1 MKEIIIFQ
9 QLKNDVLLKY
19 KEYHPFFNGS
29 WKTFSSSDIQNL
41 IDLISENLKQSISEK
56 WIYTHLKPEQNEKLP
71 RKDMLDILSQ
81 FVGFSNWDEYV
92 FKNEQVNVQSKNQLN
107 RSLNKKKNITFLF
120 GLMLTL
126 ALSCYLFFK
135 KEFKTI
141 TIEEKHTNE
150 AIKNDVEVLIM
161 NDSTEIPIEVTN
173 SKIEIPIKDST
184 KLKLKSPFYKEKTVI
199 VNKKEDIKIQLEP
212 NDYALI
218 LKGFMKADIKDWQT
232 RKNQM
237 GIILDDNLE
246 VLVMLKDNLGAEYF
260 NKEEFIELVTVPT
273 TSLKKMKIIEL
284 KSSEQTDKIN
294 FIRILQ
300 E

>member
-1 MKEIIIFQ
+1 MKEIIVFQ

-19 KEYHPFFNGS
+19 KEYHPYFNGS

-41 IDLISENLKQSISEK
+41 IDLVSENVKQSISEK

-81 FVGFSNWDEYV
+81 FVGFSNWDEYI
-92 FKNEQVNVQSKNQLN
+92 FKNEQTNVQSQNQLN
-107 RSLNKKKNITFLF
+107 KSFKKRKNIIFLF
-120 GLMLTL
+120 GLMLIL
-126 ALSCYLFFK
+126 ALSCYVLFK

-184 KLKLKSPFYKEKTVI
+184 KLKLRSPFYKEKTVI
-199 VNKKEDIKIQLEP
+199 VNKKEDVKIQLEP

-237 GIILDDNLE
+237 GIILDENLE
-246 VLVMLKDNLGAEYF
+246 VLVMLKNNLGAEYF

-273 TSLKKMKIIEL
+273 ASLKKMKIIEL
-284 KSSEQTDKIN
+284 KSNEQTDKIN